1 MTETKIVIDN
11 LSLNYEGLFSAKE
24 FYRLVDS
31 FMQEKNYNKKEVLN
45 TEKVESSGKFID
57 MEVEPYKKVSDYAKI
72 VIRVRT
78 KMFNVKE
85 VEVEKDGHKLTLNQ
99 GKVNILIDGI
109 LQTDYENRWT
119 NRPFWIFLRTIYDK
133 FIYKT
138 YIDQFDNEVMRD
150 VNQLHTQLKAFFNL
164 YRY

>member
-1 MTETKIVIDN
+1 MTETKIVVDN
-11 LSLNYEGLFSAKE
+11 LSLNYEGLFNAKE
-24 FYRLVDS
+24 YYRLVDK
-31 FMQEKNYNKKEVLN
+31 FMAEKNYNKREVLN

-57 MEVEPYKKVSDYAKI
+57 LEVEPYKKVSDYAKI
-72 VIRVRT
+72 VIRVRS

-85 VEVEKDGHKLTLNQ
+85 VEVEKDGHKLRLNQ
-99 GKVNILIDGI
+99 GKINILIDGI

>member
-1 MTETKIVIDN
+1 MTETKIIIDG
-11 LSLNYEGLFSAKE
+11 LSINYEGLFSAKE
-24 FYRLVDS
+24 CYRLVDT
-31 FMQEKNYNKKEVLN
+31 FFEEKNYDKKEVLN
-45 TEKVESSGKFID
+45 TEKVEPSGKYVELEI
-57 MEVEPYKKVSDYAKI
+57 EPYKKVSDYAKI
-72 VIRVRT
+72 VVRVRT

-85 VEVEKDGHKLTLNQ
+85 VEVEKDGHKLRLNQ
-99 GKVNILIDGI
+99 GKVAILIDGI

-119 NRPFWIFLRTIYDK
+119 NRPMWIFLRTIYDK

-138 YIDQFDNEVMRD
+138 YIDQFDNMVLRD

>member
-45 TEKVESSGKFID
+45 TEKVESSGKFIE
-57 MEVEPYKKVSDYAKI
+57 MEIEPYKKVSDYAKI
-72 VIRVRT
+72 TIRVRT

-85 VEVEKDGHKLTLNQ
+85 VEVEKDGHKLRLNQ
-99 GKVNILIDGI
+99 GKVNLLIDGI

-119 NRPFWIFLRTIYDK
+119 NRPVWIFLRTIYDK
-133 FIYKT
+133 FIYKS

>member
-24 FYRLVDS
+24 YYRLVDS

-45 TEKVESSGKFID
+45 TEKVESSGKFIE

>member
-1 MTETKIVIDN
+1 MTETKILIDD
-11 LSLNYEGLFSAKE
+11 LALNYEGLFSAKE
-24 FYRLVDS
+24 YYKLVDG
-31 FMQEKNYNKKEVLN
+31 FMSEKNYDKKEVLN
-45 TEKVESSGKFID
+45 TEKVDAQGKYVELEI
-57 MEVEPYKKVSDYAKI
+57 EPYKKVSDYAKI
-72 VIRVRT
+72 IIRVKT

-85 VEVEKDGHKLTLNQ
+85 VEVEKEGHKLRLNQ

-119 NRPFWIFLRTIYDK
+119 NKPTWIFIRTIYDK

-138 YIDQFDNEVMRD
+138 YIDQFENNVKRD
-150 VNQLHTQLKAFFNL
+150 VDQLHTQLKAFFNL